1 MTEKGVLSLV
11 KSVVRGNVAV
21 MSTPHDNRRDHVLR
35 EPLERAIATA
45 IANNEDL
52 KGLVESVLL
61 ELDEQNIIAYKSKS
75 SINLF
80 TPAGRLVMML
90 MERPGLTVR
99 EISVTLGCSQTA
111 VIKALSVLD
120 REKLIK
126 RKMVK
131 GRYEYCLDYG
141 NLKKHAELR
150 RLIRVIST
158 LINLPS

>member
-1 MTEKGVLSLV
+1 M
-11 KSVVRGNVAV
+11 
-21 MSTPHDNRRDHVLR
+21 LR

-45 IANNEDL
+45 IANNADL

-61 ELDEQNIIAYKSKS
+61 ELDEQNLIAYKSKS
-75 SINLF
+75 SINMF
-80 TPAGRLVMML
+80 TPAGRMVMML

-120 REKLIK
+120 REKLVK
-126 RKMVK
+126 REKIK
-131 GRYEYCLDYG
+131 GRYEYYLNYS

>member
-1 MTEKGVLSLV
+1 
-11 KSVVRGNVAV
+11 
-21 MSTPHDNRRDHVLR
+21 VLR
-35 EPLERAIATA
+35 EPLERAVATA
-45 IANNEDL
+45 IANNADL

-61 ELDEQNIIAYKSKS
+61 ELDEQNIIAYKPKS

-99 EISVTLGCSQTA
+99 EMSVTLGCSQTA

-120 REKLIK
+120 REKLAK
-126 RKMVK
+126 RKKIK
-131 GRYEYCLDYG
+131 GRYEYSLDYKV
-141 NLKKHAELR
+141 LKEHAELR

-158 LINLPS
+158 LLSVSD

>member
-1 MTEKGVLSLV
+1 M
-11 KSVVRGNVAV
+11 
-21 MSTPHDNRRDHVLR
+21 LR
-35 EPLERAIATA
+35 EPLERAVATA
-45 IANNEDL
+45 IANNADL

-90 MERPGLTVR
+90 MERSGLTVR

-111 VIKALSVLD
+111 VIKALSVLS
-120 REKLIK
+120 REKLLE
-126 RKMVK
+126 RKKIK
-131 GRYEYCLDYG
+131 GRYEYYLNYG

-158 LINLPS
+158 LTKLPD